1 MHHLNAD
8 PQALAQFLASLRLDW
23 NLGRIA
29 TELARPEL
37 SSLQWPDL
45 VVTAVRF
52 AADEDHSDPRR
63 LHEAGLSPIPERS
76 SDGHQPTATRTCAE
90 ASHGR

>member
-8 PQALAQFLASLRLDW
+8 LQALAQFLASLRLDW
-23 NLGRIA
+23 NLGRIP
-29 TELARPEL
+29 TELDRPEL

-52 AADEDHSDPRR
+52 AADEDHSDPR
-63 LHEAGLSPIPERS
+63 HETGPLGAPEAS
-76 SDGHQPTATRTCAE
+76 SDRHHHTAPRTRPE
-90 ASHGR
+90 ASHDR